1 MAQVHVYNFKGE
13 KTGDLQLSDDVF
25 SLPSNDI
32 LLHQVTVALANNQR
46 VAIAHTKDRS
56 ERAGSGRKPWKQK
69 GTGRAR
75 SGSVRSPLWRKG
87 GIVFGPTK
95 DRNFSQKVNQKMRR
109 KAVALALS
117 EKLRSGKLLVVDG
130 FDFAEKKTKL
140 FAQGLTALHIEKKSI
155 LVPFTVAEKPF
166 ELMTRNVPRMYH
178 TLADTLNALDIMNRE
193 YLVVTKAGIAELEAR
208 LSAEIK

>member
-13 KTGDLQLSDDVF
+13 KTGDLQLADGVF
-25 SLPSNDI
+25 SVPANND

-87 GIVFGPTK
+87 GVVFGPTK

-117 EKLRSGKLLVVDG
+117 EKLRSGKLLVVES
-130 FDFAEKKTKL
+130 FDFADKKTKL
-140 FAQGLTALHIEKKSI
+140 FAAGLTALHIERKSV
-155 LVPFTVAEKPF
+155 LVPFTLAEKPF
-166 ELMTRNVPRMYH
+166 ERMTRNVPKVYQ

-193 YLVVTKAGIAELEAR
+193 YLVITKAGIAELEAR
-208 LSAEIK
+208 LSGETN

>member
-1 MAQVHVYNFKGE
+1 MAQVDVYNFKGE
-13 KTGDLQLSDDVF
+13 KTSDLQLADGVF
-25 SLPSNDI
+25 AVPSNMS

-75 SGSVRSPLWRKG
+75 SGSLRSPLWRKG

-117 EKLRSGKLLVVDG
+117 EKLRSGKIVVVED
-130 FDFAEKKTKL
+130 FDFVEKKTKL
-140 FAQGLTALHIEKKSI
+140 FAQGLTALKIEKKSI

-166 ELMTRNVPRMYH
+166 EQMTRNVPRVYH
-178 TLADTLNALDIMNRE
+178 TLTDTLNALDILNRE
-193 YLVVTKAGIAELEAR
+193 YLVITKAGIAELEAR
-208 LSAEIK
+208 LAAETN